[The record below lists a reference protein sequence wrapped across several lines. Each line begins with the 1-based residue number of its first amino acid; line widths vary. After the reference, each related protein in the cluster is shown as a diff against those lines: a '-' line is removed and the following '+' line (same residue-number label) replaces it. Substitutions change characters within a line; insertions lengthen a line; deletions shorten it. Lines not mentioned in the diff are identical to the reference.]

1 MHIAVLDKEKCHP
14 KKCNHECQ
22 AYCPPVR
29 SGTPTIEFNQGEDIY
44 PLITE
49 NLCIGC
55 GICVNRCPFG
65 AIKIV
70 TVPDELNKDIVH
82 QYSENGFRL
91 YSIPVPAK
99 GITAI
104 LGPNGMGKTTTM
116 NILSGITVPN
126 FGRFNEE
133 SRRDLVIE
141 KYSNSI
147 LGDYFRDVYDG
158 RKKVVLKSQFVD
170 QIPRIAK
177 GKIRD
182 LLVKSDQNGNMD
194 AVINDLAMENSLDK
208 DVKSASGGELQKL
221 AVAVAL
227 LKDGDIL
234 LIDEVSSYLDIS
246 ERLRVARI
254 LRENAD
260 RGKTVFVVE
269 HDLAI
274 LDWISDQI
282 HLVYGFPGV
291 YGVIVQQKSP
301 NKAINQFLEGYL
313 KEENVRIRKEKIK
326 FEQKGASRR
335 TVTPNLVEWS
345 NISKKLGDFTL
356 KAPKGNLEIGSVT
369 GVLGR
374 NALGKS
380 SFTKILAGAMESD
393 DGYVEPKVKIAYKPQ
408 YISTEFEGTCEDLLY
423 RSIKEN
429 MSDIFVKNEIFRP
442 LDIDPLMEKDVQSL
456 SGGELQR
463 LSIAIT
469 LATEA
474 DLYLLDEPSANL
486 DSSTRMEV
494 GKVIRRTM
502 ENRKKT
508 AMIVDHDIYFI
519 DIISDFLMVFLGQ
532 PGREGTAYGPMT
544 MREGMNLFLKEA
556 GVTFRRD
563 HNTGRP
569 RINKPG
575 SSMDREQINK
585 GEYYYSD

>member
-44 PLITE
+44 PIITE

-55 GICVNRCPFG
+55 GICINRCPFG

-126 FGRFNEE
+126 FGDYKNSGNRE
-133 SRRDLVIE
+133 SVIE

-147 LGDYFRDVYDG
+147 LGDYFKSVYSG
-158 RKKVVLKSQFVD
+158 EKKVVLKSQFVD
-170 QIPRIAK
+170 QIPKVAK
-177 GKIRD
+177 GTIGEILSR
-182 LLVKSDQNGNMD
+182 SDSQGNLD
-194 AVINDLAMENSLDK
+194 RIIEQLGLGNSIDK

-221 AVAVAL
+221 AMGVAL

-234 LIDEVSSYLDIS
+234 LVDEVSSYLDIS
-246 ERLRVARI
+246 ERLRVAKI
-254 LRENAD
+254 LTDLAAK
-260 RGKTVFVVE
+260 GKTIFVVE

-282 HLVYGFPGV
+282 HLVYGSPGV

-345 NISKKLGDFTL
+345 GIRKKLGDFNL
-356 KAPKGNLEIGSVT
+356 SAPKGNLEIGSVT

-380 SFTKILAGAMESD
+380 SFTKILAGVLEPD
-393 DGYVEPKVKIAYKPQ
+393 EGRVEPKLKIAYKPQ
-408 YISTEFEGTCEDLLY
+408 YISTDFDGTCEDLLF

-429 MSDIFVKNEIFRP
+429 MSDIYVKNEIFRP
-442 LDIDPLMEKDVQSL
+442 LEIDPLMEKDVQSL

-469 LATEA
+469 LATDA

-494 GKVIRRTM
+494 GKIIRRTM

-508 AMIVDHDIYFI
+508 AMVVDHDIYFI
-519 DIISDFLMVFLGQ
+519 DIISDFLMVFLGT
-532 PGREGTAYGPMT
+532 PGREGTAHGPMT
-544 MREGMNLFLKEA
+544 MRDGMNLFLKEA
-556 GVTFRRD
+556 QVTFRRD

-575 SSMDREQINK
+575 SSLDREQINS